1 MLLTHAMNA
10 NCASYPKVSLALGFK
25 NPTQE
30 DSYHKSAT
38 PEIYYDRTNP
48 AIALRSLRGRF
59 CSLDRKNRRTF
70 KAKRV

>member
-10 NCASYPKVSLALGFK
+10 NCASYPKATLALGFK
-25 NPTQE
+25 NPIQE
-30 DSYHKSAT
+30 HSYHKSAT

-48 AIALRSLRGRF
+48 VIALLSLRGRF